1 MKCLRCQQENP
12 ADAVFRQECGTR
24 LEVAY
29 PGCGTV
35 NQLGAKF
42 CKSAAGQPVAT
53 KPQAAAVKFPSPE
66 AYTPRH
72 PKQQESSDAANEF
85 RKPKATRGS

>member
-1 MKCLRCQQENP
+1 MPCFVRSAGRGWKLLTP
-12 ADAVFRQECGTR
+12 V
-24 LEVAY
+24 VARS
-29 PGCGTV
+29 TSWA
-35 NQLGAKF
+35 QSSAR
-42 CKSAAGQPVAT
+42 SAAGQPVAT